1 MALVIVTGLPCSGRT
16 TRAKEIQRA
25 FQARIAEFPSLGRVV
40 RVSDDDVHTEKQA
53 FDSQRTE
60 KSARAAY
67 LSAVRRALDHKSI
80 VIADGGAG
88 LNIKGYRYELWCA
101 ARELGIRCATELC
114 RTWNAERIAT
124 GAVDAYTPT
133 GLDELIA
140 RFEEPTPASR
150 WHRPLFVMTT
160 TQGDAGIDVSPTPL
174 DDLWHAVTQAEVQ
187 APKVVTAQRHA
198 TSNNSLELL
207 DGVTQRVVA
216 ALQEQR
222 ANTPQGT
229 VQLAVA
235 GLAPVSLTLP
245 AGRAFPT
252 PARLQTLRRQF
263 VRVYASKSEFQD
275 LGLAHAAPEQQ
286 VAQLF
291 AAWLQETLA
300 S

>member
-1 MALVIVTGLPCSGRT
+1 M
-16 TRAKEIQRA
+16 EMQRA
-25 FQARIAEFPSLGRVV
+25 FESRLAEAPNLGRVV

-67 LSAVRRALDHKSI
+67 LSAVRRALDHKTI
-80 VIADGGAG
+80 VLADGGAG

-101 ARELGIRCATELC
+101 ARELGIRCATVYTACQPELC
-114 RTWNAERIAT
+114 RTWNAERMA
-124 GAVDAYTPT
+124 AHSADAYTPT
-133 GLDELIA
+133 GLDELVA

-150 WHRPLFVMTT
+150 WHRPLFVVTA
-160 TQGDAGIDVSPTPL
+160 TQGAAGVDVSPTPL

-187 APKVVTAQRHA
+187 APKAVTAQRHA

-207 DGVTQRVVA
+207 DGVTQRVTA
-216 ALQEQR
+216 AVQEQR

-235 GLAPVSLTLP
+235 GLAPVPLTLP

-252 PARLQTLRRQF
+252 PARLQTLRQQF

-275 LGLAHAAPEQQ
+275 LGLTHAAPEQH